1 MFAVFVSGSRTVKL
15 FLFRSII
22 ISLEKKRL
30 DLTISSKQSN

>member
-1 MFAVFVSGSRTVKL
+1 MFVVFASGSRTVKL

-30 DLTISSKQSN
+30 DLTISSIQSN